1 MLDWEIEIEI
11 HEAYL
16 TKVAHCASFCSWRES
31 GLFLIHYAVR
41 TNQGLSLDDFRL
53 GKGCHLEL
61 DCAAV
66 VGVGR
71 DEDVVGG
78 RRGADR
84 PMTTDTVSCCAKT
97 FSRASAFLFTTTQPK
112 SNDK

>member
-1 MLDWEIEIEI
+1 MEI

-16 TKVAHCASFCSWRES
+16 TKVAHFASFCSWRES
-31 GLFLIHYAVR
+31 GLLLIDYAVR
-41 TNQGLSLDDFRL
+41 TNQGLSLDNFGL
-53 GKGCHLEL
+53 GEGCHFEA

-71 DEDVVGG
+71 GDDVVVDG
-78 RRGADR
+78 RRGGQR
-84 PMTTDTVSCCAKT
+84 PMTTDTVSCCAKM
-97 FSRASAFLFTTTQPK
+97 FSRASASLVTTTQPK